1 MRKSRESGAVK
12 KTSDW
17 RVWANASLSLPNGW
31 SIEAEAN
38 YRSKVETFFMV
49 FKQYCTL
56 NAKIPKKFKRI
67 DIYLQGRDLLDN
79 ETLTQYLSEDGTS
92 SWIEITRQ
100 NRRIVTLGVQ
110 WRF

>member
-1 MRKSRESGAVK
+1 M
-12 KTSDW
+12 
-17 RVWANASLSLPNGW
+17 
-31 SIEAEAN
+31 
-38 YRSKVETFFMV
+38 
-49 FKQYCTL
+49 
-56 NAKIPKKFKRI
+56 